1 VKTVISVTTDR
12 QKGGIANAL
21 ISLSRALKLV
31 GYRHIVLLPEKATIL
46 PELEKQR
53 DVQVIRLPLF
63 WLKFHLFTRFFFCP
77 SIRAEL
83 EKASTILVHNA
94 NLIKPVSRLSIP
106 HFFIS
111 HSGKLRHLE
120 KAENILFLTR
130 SAQRRAEEY
139 FARLGLTPDSQ
150 PAKSILP
157 HGFDLSAGKANGR
170 AGKKTANHLVKII
183 TAGRFV
189 AKKGF
194 ADLIDAAAILQQKN
208 IPCVIEIYGTGR
220 LESAL
225 ASRISAAHLGN
236 ISVKGWAED
245 LSAIFAGADI
255 FCLPSHEEPF
265 GLILGEA
272 MLAGLPVIA
281 TRTDGP
287 VDILG
292 QNGDMADA
300 TLAFGGALV
309 ETENPAALAEA
320 IEEMV
325 KNPDRRKKA
334 GVAGQHHIHTN
345 FSLKK
350 QAERLK
356 AILASAQ
363 R

>member
-1 VKTVISVTTDR
+1 MKTVISVTTDR

-21 ISLSRALKLV
+21 ISLSRALKLA

-46 PELEKQR
+46 PELGKQR
-53 DVQVIRLPLF
+53 DVQVIRVPLF

-94 NLIKPVSRLSIP
+94 SLIKPVSRLSIP

-157 HGFDLSAGKANGR
+157 HGFDLPAGKANGR

-300 TLAFGGALV
+300 TLAFGGVLV
-309 ETENPAALAEA
+309 ETENPATLAEA